1 MFPVGFTRVYQTISL
16 VLLISPL
23 KTEEVENKSSDGPEL
38 RNLKYLSS
46 LSLKTLLLSIATFVY
61 KAIF

>member
-1 MFPVGFTRVYQTISL
+1 MLPVGFIRVYQTISL

-38 RNLKYLSS
+38 RYLKYLSS